1 LREDSRVV
9 QTIYKILP
17 QELWQEA
24 LKKGRFDG
32 AAIDLAD
39 GFIHLS
45 TIAQVAETARLHFS
59 GQEGLVLIAVDVES
73 LGSGLRFEPSRGGD
87 LFPHL
92 YASLDLDAV
101 VWERPLPWSAVQGRH
116 LLPQDMLS

>member
-1 LREDSRVV
+1 MA

-45 TIAQVAETARLHFS
+45 TAAQVVETARLHFA
-59 GQEGLVLIAVDVES
+59 GQEGLLLIAVDVES

-92 YASLDLDAV
+92 YASLTLDAV
-101 VWERPLPWSAVQGRH
+101 VWERPLPWDAAEGRH
-116 LLPQDMLS
+116 VFPHELLS